1 MAGLLGAP
9 GYSDYIEMQ
18 EKKTKEE
25 AEKERKAQDAAAL
38 HELRDVVAQWN
49 RKHSKPAIKSEN
61 IMAGVR
67 SWQRRVAGRKTA
79 STCRTGTRMRG
90 RTAVLPSGIEE
101 IPNLKTVRAFF
112 RRLNAADT
120 VGLMGVFLTCWS
132 GYG

>member
-67 SWQRRVAGRKTA
+67 SWQRRVAGA
-79 STCRTGTRMRG
+79 EDGIY
-90 RTAVLPSGIEE
+90 LPDRHSDA
-101 IPNLKTVRAFF
+101 RADGGFAF
-112 RRLNAADT
+112 
-120 VGLMGVFLTCWS
+120 GH
-132 GYG
+132 